1 MLITSRLM
9 KRLSRLAA
17 AMLLMVA
24 TILPAHA
31 VQLTDEVLNY
41 KVMFKWGLISKVAG
55 YATLDLRT
63 APGEDR
69 ATLTARSA
77 KWADR
82 IYSLRDTM
90 YTTMDP
96 ATMLPSLY
104 VYIAHENGKYVK
116 DTVKFSRSG
125 DTFTGLATRSKRNK
139 DGEWSHGETTLQAT
153 GPSVD
158 LLSLFF
164 YVRKVD
170 FPRMAT
176 GSTVV
181 MNCFSGKKTEKLTLT
196 YKGTQKVTVNGKEQL
211 AFYVAFT
218 FTKDGKK
225 SSAPIYAWLA
235 TDSRRTPLQVEGTL
249 PVGKIRVELTD

>member
-1 MLITSRLM
+1 MG
-9 KRLSRLAA
+9 
-17 AMLLMVA
+17 V
-24 TILPAHA
+24 
-31 VQLTDEVLNY
+31 
-41 KVMFKWGLISKVAG
+41 ISKVAG

-63 APGEDR
+63 ASNEYR

-77 KWADR
+77 PWADR

-90 YTTMDP
+90 YTTMEP

-116 DTVKFSRSG
+116 DIVKFSHTG
-125 DTFTGLATRSKRNK
+125 DNFTGEATRVKRNK
-139 DGEWSHGETTLQAT
+139 DGEWSHGESTLHAL

-170 FPRMAT
+170 FPRMAI
-176 GSTVV
+176 GKSLV

-196 YKGTQKVTVNGKEQL
+196 YKGMQKVTVNGTEQL
-211 AFYVAFT
+211 AYYVAFT

-235 TDSRRTPLQVEGTL
+235 TNASRTPLQVEGTL
-249 PVGKIRVELTD
+249 PVGKIRVVLAD

>member
-1 MLITSRLM
+1 M
-9 KRLSRLAA
+9 KRCFRIAA
-17 AMLLMVA
+17 ASLLCFMA
-24 TILPAHA
+24 ALGSSAA
-31 VQLTDEVLNY
+31 GLSDEVLHY

-63 APGEDR
+63 SPTEDR

-82 IYSLRDTM
+82 IYSLRDTL

-139 DGEWSHGETTLQAT
+139 DGEWSHAETTLQAT

-164 YVRKVD
+164 YVRRVD
-170 FPRMAT
+170 FPSMSAGT
-176 GSTVV
+176 TVA

-196 YKGTQKVTVNGKEQL
+196 YKGTQKVTVNDKEQL
-211 AFYVAFT
+211 AYFVAFT

-235 TDSRRTPLQVEGTL
+235 TDAARTPLKVEGTL